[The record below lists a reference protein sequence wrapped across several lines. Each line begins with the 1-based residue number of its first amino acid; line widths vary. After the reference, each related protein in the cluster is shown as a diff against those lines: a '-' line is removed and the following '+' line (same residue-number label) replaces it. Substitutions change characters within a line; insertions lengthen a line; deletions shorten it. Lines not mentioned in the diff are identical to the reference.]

1 MHIGFDDKRLSITVS
16 RERVVVNNMPRCH
29 SHDRCELYCLLE
41 GERYLYAGGRSFH
54 IRAGDAFILPPG
66 LEHRTLDSGGGAY
79 TKLTCMIPTAL
90 LPAGSVPSDVHIVRP
105 AGAQL
110 ERMSREAEAAS
121 SGSEIERYAA
131 VMKLFSVVLSMPEH
145 REQAQSPTLG
155 RMSEI
160 IGYVEEHYTDRITLT
175 ALSERFFISE
185 YYLCRLFRE
194 YTGLTIMSYVTG
206 RRIERARSLLERGG
220 RVSEVA
226 RSCGFGS
233 VSAFAS
239 AFVKAVGCSPI
250 EYRRRVTANREEQ

>member
-1 MHIGFDDKRLSITVS
+1 MNIGFEDKKLTVAVK
-16 RERVVVNNMPRCH
+16 RERVEVNNMPRCH
-29 SHDRCELYCLLE
+29 SHDSYELYFLAE

-54 IRAGDAFILPPG
+54 IRAGDAFLLPPG

-90 LPAGSVPSDVHIVRP
+90 LPAGSMPTDVYVVRP
-105 AGAQL
+105 VGVRQ
-110 ERMSREAEAAS
+110 EQMIREAEMAS
-121 SGSEIERYAA
+121 RGNAIERYAA
-131 VMKLFSVVLSMPEH
+131 MMKLLSIVLSLPEH
-145 REQAQSPTLG
+145 REQAQSPTLD

-206 RRIERARSLLERGG
+206 LRLDRARALLERGG
-220 RVSEVA
+220 RVAEVA

-239 AFVKAVGCSPI
+239 AFVKAVGCSPM
-250 EYRRRVTANREEQ
+250 EYRRRASAG